1 MEILDSSGVRTRL
14 GILDWTWTIPR
25 RDSSPEQYTTHP
37 TGNGRPADA
46 RDRAENNNKNE
57 RGYQLR
63 HLHASKSAV
72 GVRNERMQ
80 EQLKR
85 NTEY

>member
-1 MEILDSSGVRTRL
+1 MPEIERRT
-14 GILDWTWTIPR
+14 T
-25 RDSSPEQYTTHP
+25 
-37 TGNGRPADA
+37 
-46 RDRAENNNKNE
+46 KNE